1 MPDQQ
6 NITNIPSNR
15 VEFIDSRTGLV
26 SREWYRFFL
35 NLFNLA
41 GAGSNQISLDELQI
55 GPPPMESTGS
65 GGGGGTGTVTS
76 VDVSGGTTGLTTS
89 GGPITSSGTIT
100 MAGTLNV
107 TNGGTGATT
116 AAGAPFALKDANADI
131 TSMSGVTGG
140 ISTPDYIDFD
150 TTAAPSRAT
159 GRLWWDNADGIQ
171 TLNLGMAGSNAT
183 MQIGE
188 EMYFRIKASA
198 AITEGQVVMFTGTV
212 GASGALQGAPAT
224 GLTATTA
231 QYVMG
236 VATESIAHNGWGYV
250 TQFGLV
256 RGIDTSG
263 GAEAWADGDIL
274 YYDPTVVGGLTK
286 TLPSAPNAK
295 VVVAAVIYASAS
307 NGSLFIRPSFG
318 GELGQYEGNVGFGT
332 LSNGDLMQYNS
343 ASGKWTNVPST
354 TFGTGSVTSV
364 DATGDTGI
372 SVTGGPITT
381 SGTLTITN
389 TAPDQVVSLT
399 QGGTTTITGTY
410 PNFTISSSDA
420 YTGTVTSVDTAG
432 SVSGLTLTGGPITSS
447 GTITLGGTLAVTP
460 SDFASQT
467 ANTFLAAPNGSAGT
481 PSFRAIVAADVP
493 TLNQNTTG
501 TADNVTGTVAIANG
515 GTGQTSQTAAFDAL
529 SPTTTKGDLIVSNG
543 TDNIRLGVGTDA
555 YVLTAD
561 STAASGIKW
570 AAAAGGGSNITA
582 QGMWENA
589 LTISSNYTITSGNSA
604 MSAGPIT
611 IASGVSVTVP
621 SGSRWVVV

>member
-1 MPDQQ
+1 MPEQI
-6 NITNIPSNR
+6 NTTNIPSNR

-35 NLFNLA
+35 NLFTLA
-41 GAGSNQISLDELQI
+41 GNGGNQITLDDLQV
-55 GPPPMESTGS
+55 GPPPQPVTEG

-76 VDVSGGTTGLTTS
+76 VGMSVPTGLSVAGSPITTSGTFAVSYAAGYAIPTTAKQTEWDTAYADRLKWDGGATDLVAATGRTSLGGTTVGQNFFTLTDPS
-89 GGPITSSGTIT
+89 AITFVQINADNTIT
-100 MAGTLNV
+100 TMDAPTFRTAIGAGT
-107 TNGGTGATT
+107 GG
-116 AAGAPFALKDANADI
+116 
-131 TSMSGVTGG
+131 
-140 ISTPDYIDFD
+140 
-150 TTAAPSRAT
+150 
-159 GRLWWDNADGIQ
+159 
-171 TLNLGMAGSNAT
+171 
-183 MQIGE
+183 
-188 EMYFRIKASA
+188 
-198 AITEGQVVMFTGTV
+198 
-212 GASGALQGAPAT
+212 
-224 GLTATTA
+224 
-231 QYVMG
+231 
-236 VATESIAHNGWGYV
+236 
-250 TQFGLV
+250 
-256 RGIDTSG
+256 
-263 GAEAWADGDIL
+263 
-274 YYDPTVVGGLTK
+274 
-286 TLPSAPNAK
+286 
-295 VVVAAVIYASAS
+295 
-307 NGSLFIRPSFG
+307 
-318 GELGQYEGNVGFGT
+318 
-332 LSNGDLMQYNS
+332 
-343 ASGKWTNVPST
+343 
-354 TFGTGSVTSV
+354 GSVTSV
-364 DATGDTGI
+364 DATGGTGI

-381 SGTLTITN
+381 SGTLTITNTAPDQVVSLTGAGTTAVTGTYPNFTITSNDAYVGTVTSVAATAGTGISVTGSPITTSGTLNITN

-420 YTGTVTSVDTAG
+420 YVGTVTSVGTAG
-432 SVSGLTLTGGPITSS
+432 TVSGLTLTGGPITSS

-460 SDFASQT
+460 SDFASQS

-481 PSFRAIVAADVP
+481 PSFRTIVAADVP

-501 TADNVTGTVAIANG
+501 TAANVTGTVAIANG

-529 SPTTTKGDLIVSNG
+529 APTTTKGDLIVSNG
-543 TDNIRLGVGTDA
+543 TDNVRLGVGTDA